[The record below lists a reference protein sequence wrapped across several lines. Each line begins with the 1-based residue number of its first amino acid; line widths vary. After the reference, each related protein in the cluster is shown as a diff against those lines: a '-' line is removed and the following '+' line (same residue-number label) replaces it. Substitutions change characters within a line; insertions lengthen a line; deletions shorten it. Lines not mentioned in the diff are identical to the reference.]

1 MTLTSITTL
10 AGFALAAAI
19 GWSLGGTQATG
30 VLAGFCAGASIAGLC
45 LVLQRK
51 AAQHRPQLL
60 LQAVLAGFL
69 IKAFSLLALTLLVRL
84 YTPLAEV
91 CDALSFLLAF
101 AGTAIAILVPATLD
115 TLRLVEARR

>member
-10 AGFALAAAI
+10 AGLALAAAI
-19 GWSLGGTQATG
+19 GWSLGGTQGTG
-30 VLAGFCAGASIAGLC
+30 VLAGFCAGATVAGLC

-51 AAQHRPQLL
+51 AALHRPQLL

-69 IKAFSLLALTLLVRL
+69 IKAFALLSLTLLVRL

-91 CDALSFLLAF
+91 CDALSFLLSF
-101 AGTAIAILVPATLD
+101 AATAIAILVPATLD

>member
-10 AGFALAAAI
+10 AGLALAAVL
-19 GWSLGGTQATG
+19 GWSLGGTQGTG
-30 VLAGFCAGASIAGLC
+30 VLAGFCAGATVAGLC

-69 IKAFSLLALTLLVRL
+69 IKAFALLTLTLLVRL

-91 CDALSFLLAF
+91 CDALSFLLSF
-101 AGTAIAILVPATLD
+101 AATAIAILVPATLD